1 MKISK
6 IYANKSFKNVSFN
19 EIGLN
24 VIIGKISDREN
35 TDLDSHN
42 IGKSLLLEV
51 IDFLLLKKVSN
62 KDKYFL
68 TKYQIFEECVFFA
81 EIKLNSGQYLIVRRA
96 TATNTKISFKINDF
110 KLEDFITDFEGWDE
124 ENIAID
130 NGRKLLNTYINY
142 DILPS
147 WTYRKSINYFMRYQ
161 NDYIDVFK
169 LSKFQGVHK
178 DWKPMV
184 FDLLGFDG
192 KLIDEKLSLE
202 EEFEEQK
209 ALLKTLEVE
218 NKVSSEDED
227 KVVGLIEIKQN
238 EFDTLSSE
246 IDKFN
251 FYEKDNTEK
260 ENLINDIESQIKYAN
275 TEHYNIKYEINKIE
289 NSLTTD
295 IDLINI
301 DDINQLYKEVE
312 IFFPDILLE
321 EYEKVVNFNKEITS
335 ERNQYL
341 SENLTTLKE
350 ELIEVETQLK
360 TLEHKKSIIFSDI
373 TEKTT
378 YDKFKKYQ
386 KELAKTEADII
397 ILQSK
402 LTSINKMSSIQEK
415 INGLD
420 AEIKLKVAK
429 LKKEIL
435 KQNHKHIRKLFN
447 EFTMKVLN
455 TPAILSVK
463 PNKSNN
469 IDFEAEY
476 QNQEELITTDL
487 ARGNTYKKILC
498 AAFDTALLQFYSQNS
513 FYKFVYHDGVLDS
526 LDIRKKEKYIEYV
539 REIANKSNIQYILTV
554 IESETHDLRSEYK
567 FTEDEVRLILS
578 DVSCE
583 DKLFEHCF

>member
-6 IYANKSFKNVSFN
+6 IYANKSFKNISFN
-19 EIGLN
+19 ETGLN

-110 KLEDFITDFEGWDE
+110 KLEDFITDIGEWDE

-130 NGRKLLNTYINY
+130 KARKLLNIYIGY
-142 DILPS
+142 DILPD
-147 WTYRKSINYFMRYQ
+147 WTYRKIINYFMRYQ

-192 KLIDEKLSLE
+192 KLIDDKLSLE
-202 EEFEEQK
+202 EDFEEQK
-209 ALLKTLEVE
+209 ALLKTLETE

-238 EFDTLSSE
+238 EFDTLSNE
-246 IDKFN
+246 VDKFN
-251 FYEKDNTEK
+251 FYEKDNVEK
-260 ENLINDIESQIKYAN
+260 EKLIYDIESQIKYAN
-275 TEHYNIKYEINKIE
+275 TEHYNIKYEIDKIE
-289 NSLTTD
+289 SSLNTN

-301 DDINQLYKEVE
+301 DDINELYKEVE
-312 IFFPDILLE
+312 IFFPDALLE
-321 EYEKVVNFNKEITS
+321 EYEKVVSFNKEITS

-341 SENLTTLKE
+341 FENLATLKQ

-360 TLEHKKSIIFSDI
+360 KLENEKSVTFTGI

-386 KELAKTEADII
+386 KELAKAEADII
-397 ILQSK
+397 ILQNK

-415 INGLD
+415 INDLETD
-420 AEIKLKVAK
+420 IKLKVAE

-435 KQNHKHIRKLFN
+435 KQKHKHIRKLFN

-463 PNKSNN
+463 SNKSNN
-469 IDFEAEY
+469 IEFEAEY
-476 QNQEELITTDL
+476 QNQEELVTTDL

-539 REIANKSNIQYILTV
+539 REMANQSDIQYILTV
-554 IESETHDLRSEYK
+554 IESETYDLRSEYK
-567 FTEDEVRLILS
+567 FTEDEVRLVLS
-578 DVSCE
+578 DESCGE
-583 DKLFEHCF
+583 KLFEQCF

>member
-19 EIGLN
+19 ETGLN

-110 KLEDFITDFEGWDE
+110 KLDDFITDFEGWDE

-130 NGRKLLNTYINY
+130 KARKLLNTYINY

-147 WTYRKSINYFMRYQ
+147 WTYRKAINYFMRYQ

-209 ALLKTLEVE
+209 ALLKTLETE

-238 EFDTLSSE
+238 EFDTLSDE
-246 IDKFN
+246 VDKFN
-251 FYEKDNTEK
+251 FYEKDNAEK
-260 ENLINDIESQIKYAN
+260 EKLINDIESQIKYAN

-301 DDINQLYKEVE
+301 DDINELYKEVE
-312 IFFPDILLE
+312 IFFPDALLE

-341 SENLTTLKE
+341 SENLATLKQ

-360 TLEHKKSIIFSDI
+360 KLENEKSVIFTDI

-386 KELAKTEADII
+386 KELAKAEADII
-397 ILQSK
+397 ILQNK

-420 AEIKLKVAK
+420 ADIKLKVAE

-435 KQNHKHIRKLFN
+435 KQKHKHIRKLFN

-469 IDFEAEY
+469 IEFEAEY

-539 REIANKSNIQYILTV
+539 REMANQNNIQYILTV
-554 IESETHDLRSEYK
+554 IESETYDLRSEYK
-567 FTEDEVRLILS
+567 FTEDEVRLLLS
-578 DVSCE
+578 DESCGE
-583 DKLFEHCF
+583 KLFEHCF

>member
-19 EIGLN
+19 ETGLN

-110 KLEDFITDFEGWDE
+110 KLDDFITDFEGWDE

-130 NGRKLLNTYINY
+130 KARKLLNTYINY

-147 WTYRKSINYFMRYQ
+147 WTYRKAINYFMRYQ

-209 ALLKTLEVE
+209 ALLKTLETE

-260 ENLINDIESQIKYAN
+260 EKLINDIESQIKYAN

-289 NSLTTD
+289 NSLTTGV
-295 IDLINI
+295 DLINI
-301 DDINQLYKEVE
+301 DDINELYKEVE
-312 IFFPDILLE
+312 IFFPDALLE

-341 SENLTTLKE
+341 SENLATLKQ

-360 TLEHKKSIIFSDI
+360 KLENEKSVIFTDI

-386 KELAKTEADII
+386 KELAKAEADII
-397 ILQSK
+397 ILQNK

-420 AEIKLKVAK
+420 AEIKLKVAE

-435 KQNHKHIRKLFN
+435 KQKHKHIRKLFN

-469 IDFEAEY
+469 IEFEAEY

>member
-19 EIGLN
+19 ETGLN

-110 KLEDFITDFEGWDE
+110 KLEDFITDFESWDE

-130 NGRKLLNTYINY
+130 NARKLLNTYINY

-147 WTYRKSINYFMRYQ
+147 WTYRKAINYFMRYQ

-192 KLIDEKLSLE
+192 KLIDAKLSLE

-209 ALLKTLEVE
+209 ALLKTLETE

-251 FYEKDNTEK
+251 FYEKDNAEK
-260 ENLINDIESQIKYAN
+260 EKLINDIESQIKYAN

-289 NSLTTD
+289 NSLTID

-301 DDINQLYKEVE
+301 DDINELYKEVE
-312 IFFPDILLE
+312 IFFPDALLE

-341 SENLTTLKE
+341 SENLATLKQ

-360 TLEHKKSIIFSDI
+360 KLENEKSIIFTDI

-397 ILQSK
+397 ILQNK

-420 AEIKLKVAK
+420 ADIKLKVAE

-435 KQNHKHIRKLFN
+435 KQKHKHIRKLFN

-463 PNKSNN
+463 SNKSNN
-469 IDFEAEY
+469 IEFEAEY

-539 REIANKSNIQYILTV
+539 REMANQNNIQYILTV
-554 IESETHDLRSEYK
+554 IESETYDLRSEYK
-567 FTEDEVRLILS
+567 FTEDEVRLLLS
-578 DVSCE
+578 DESCGE
-583 DKLFEHCF
+583 KLFEHCF

>member
-19 EIGLN
+19 ETGLN

-110 KLEDFITDFEGWDE
+110 KLDDFITDFEGWDE

-130 NGRKLLNTYINY
+130 KARKLLNTYINY

-147 WTYRKSINYFMRYQ
+147 WTYRKAINYFMRYQ

-209 ALLKTLEVE
+209 ALLKTLETE

-238 EFDTLSSE
+238 EFDTLSDE
-246 IDKFN
+246 VDKFN
-251 FYEKDNTEK
+251 FYEKDNAEK
-260 ENLINDIESQIKYAN
+260 EKLINDIESQIKYAN

-289 NSLTTD
+289 NSLTTG

-301 DDINQLYKEVE
+301 DDINELYKEVE
-312 IFFPDILLE
+312 IFFPDALLE

-341 SENLTTLKE
+341 SENLATLKQ

-360 TLEHKKSIIFSDI
+360 KLENEKSVIFTDI

-386 KELAKTEADII
+386 KELAKAEADII
-397 ILQSK
+397 ILQNK

-420 AEIKLKVAK
+420 ADIKLKVAE

-435 KQNHKHIRKLFN
+435 KQKHKHIRKLFN

-469 IDFEAEY
+469 IEFEAEY

-539 REIANKSNIQYILTV
+539 REMANQNNIQYILTV
-554 IESETHDLRSEYK
+554 IESETYDLRSEYK
-567 FTEDEVRLILS
+567 FTEDEVRLLLS
-578 DVSCE
+578 DESCGE
-583 DKLFEHCF
+583 KLFEHCF

>member
-19 EIGLN
+19 ETGLN

-110 KLEDFITDFEGWDE
+110 KLDDFITDFEGWDE

-130 NGRKLLNTYINY
+130 KARKLLNTYINY

-147 WTYRKSINYFMRYQ
+147 WTYRKAINYFMRYQ

-209 ALLKTLEVE
+209 ALLKTLETE

-238 EFDTLSSE
+238 EFDTLSDE
-246 IDKFN
+246 VDKFN
-251 FYEKDNTEK
+251 FYEKDNAEK
-260 ENLINDIESQIKYAN
+260 EKLINDIESQIKYAN

-301 DDINQLYKEVE
+301 DDINELYKEVE
-312 IFFPDILLE
+312 IFFPDALLE

-341 SENLTTLKE
+341 SESLATLKQ

-360 TLEHKKSIIFSDI
+360 ILENKKSIIFTDI

-397 ILQSK
+397 ILQNK

-420 AEIKLKVAK
+420 ADIKLKVAE

-463 PNKSNN
+463 SNKSNN
-469 IDFEAEY
+469 IEFEAEY
-476 QNQEELITTDL
+476 QNQEELIRTDL

-526 LDIRKKEKYIEYV
+526 LDIRKKEKYIEHV
-539 REIANKSNIQYILTV
+539 REMANQSNIQYILTV
-554 IESETHDLRSEYK
+554 IESETYDLRSEYK

-578 DVSCE
+578 DESCGE
-583 DKLFEHCF
+583 KLFEHCF

>member
-19 EIGLN
+19 ETGLN

-110 KLEDFITDFEGWDE
+110 KLDDFITDFEGWDE

-130 NGRKLLNTYINY
+130 KARKLLNTYINY

-147 WTYRKSINYFMRYQ
+147 WTYRKAINYFMRYQ

-238 EFDTLSSE
+238 EFDILSDE
-246 IDKFN
+246 VDKFN
-251 FYEKDNTEK
+251 FYEKDNAEK
-260 ENLINDIESQIKYAN
+260 EKLINDIESQIKYAN

-289 NSLTTD
+289 NSLTTG

-301 DDINQLYKEVE
+301 DDINELYKEVE
-312 IFFPDILLE
+312 IFFPDALLE

-341 SENLTTLKE
+341 SENLATLKQ

-360 TLEHKKSIIFSDI
+360 KLENEKSVIFTDI

-386 KELAKTEADII
+386 KELAKAEADII
-397 ILQSK
+397 ILQNK

-415 INGLD
+415 INRLD
-420 AEIKLKVAK
+420 ADIKLKVAE

-435 KQNHKHIRKLFN
+435 KQKHKHIRKLFN

-469 IDFEAEY
+469 IEFEAEY

-539 REIANKSNIQYILTV
+539 REMANQNNIQYILTV
-554 IESETHDLRSEYK
+554 IESETYDLRSEYK
-567 FTEDEVRLILS
+567 FTEDEVRLLLS
-578 DVSCE
+578 DESCGE
-583 DKLFEHCF
+583 KLFEHCF

>member
-6 IYANKSFKNVSFN
+6 IYANKSFKNVAFN
-19 EIGLN
+19 ETGLN

-110 KLEDFITDFEGWDE
+110 KLEDFITDFESWDE

-130 NGRKLLNTYINY
+130 NARKLLNTYINY

-147 WTYRKSINYFMRYQ
+147 WTYRKAINYFMRYQ

-192 KLIDEKLSLE
+192 KLIDAKLSLE

-209 ALLKTLEVE
+209 ALLKTLETE

-251 FYEKDNTEK
+251 FYEKDNAEK
-260 ENLINDIESQIKYAN
+260 EKLINDIESQIKYAN

-289 NSLTTD
+289 SSLTTD

-301 DDINQLYKEVE
+301 DDINELYKEVE
-312 IFFPDILLE
+312 IFFPDALLE

-341 SENLTTLKE
+341 SENLATLKQ

-360 TLEHKKSIIFSDI
+360 KLENEKSVIFTDI

-397 ILQSK
+397 ILQNK
-402 LTSINKMSSIQEK
+402 LTSINKMSFIQEK

-420 AEIKLKVAK
+420 ADIKLKVTE

-435 KQNHKHIRKLFN
+435 KQKHKHIRKLFN

-463 PNKSNN
+463 SNKSNN
-469 IDFEAEY
+469 IEFEAEY

-498 AAFDTALLQFYSQNS
+498 AAFDSALLQFYSQNS

-539 REIANKSNIQYILTV
+539 REMANQSDIQYILTV
-554 IESETHDLRSEYK
+554 IESETYDLRSEYK

-578 DVSCE
+578 DESCE
-583 DKLFEHCF
+583 EKLFEHCF

>member
-6 IYANKSFKNVSFN
+6 IYANKSFKNVAFN
-19 EIGLN
+19 ETGLN

-110 KLEDFITDFEGWDE
+110 KLEDFITDFESWDE

-130 NGRKLLNTYINY
+130 NARKLLNTYINY
-142 DILPS
+142 DILPT
-147 WTYRKSINYFMRYQ
+147 WTYRKAINYFMRYQ

-192 KLIDEKLSLE
+192 KLIDAKLSLE

-209 ALLKTLEVE
+209 ALLKTLETE

-251 FYEKDNTEK
+251 FYEKDNAEK
-260 ENLINDIESQIKYAN
+260 EKLINDIESQIKYAN
-275 TEHYNIKYEINKIE
+275 TEHYNIKYEIHKIE
-289 NSLTTD
+289 SSLTTD

-301 DDINQLYKEVE
+301 DDINELYKEVE
-312 IFFPDILLE
+312 IFFPDALLE

-341 SENLTTLKE
+341 SENLATLKQ

-360 TLEHKKSIIFSDI
+360 KLENEKSIIFTDI

-397 ILQSK
+397 ILQNK

-420 AEIKLKVAK
+420 ADIKLKVTE

-435 KQNHKHIRKLFN
+435 KQKHKHIRKLFN

-463 PNKSNN
+463 SNKSNN
-469 IDFEAEY
+469 IEFEAEY

-498 AAFDTALLQFYSQNS
+498 AAFDSALLQFYSQNS

-539 REIANKSNIQYILTV
+539 REMANQSDIQYILTV
-554 IESETHDLRSEYK
+554 IESETYDLRSEYK
-567 FTEDEVRLILS
+567 FTEDEVRLLLS
-578 DVSCE
+578 DESCGE
-583 DKLFEHCF
+583 KLFEHCF

>member
-19 EIGLN
+19 ETGLN

-110 KLEDFITDFEGWDE
+110 KLEDFITDFESWDE

-147 WTYRKSINYFMRYQ
+147 WTYRKAINYFMRYQ

-209 ALLKTLEVE
+209 ALLKTLETE

-238 EFDTLSSE
+238 EFDILSDE
-246 IDKFN
+246 VDKFN
-251 FYEKDNTEK
+251 FYEKDNAEK
-260 ENLINDIESQIKYAN
+260 EKLINDIESQIKYAN

-289 NSLTTD
+289 NSLTTG

-301 DDINQLYKEVE
+301 DDINELYKEVE
-312 IFFPDILLE
+312 IFFPDALLE

-341 SENLTTLKE
+341 SENLATLKQ

-360 TLEHKKSIIFSDI
+360 KLENEKSVIFTDI

-386 KELAKTEADII
+386 KELAKAEADII
-397 ILQSK
+397 ILQNK

-415 INGLD
+415 INRLD
-420 AEIKLKVAK
+420 ADIKLKVAE

-435 KQNHKHIRKLFN
+435 KQKHKHIRKLFN

-469 IDFEAEY
+469 IEFEAEY

-539 REIANKSNIQYILTV
+539 REMANQNNIQYILTV
-554 IESETHDLRSEYK
+554 IESETYDLRSEYK
-567 FTEDEVRLILS
+567 FTEDEVRLLLS
-578 DVSCE
+578 DESCGE
-583 DKLFEHCF
+583 KLFEHCF

>member
-19 EIGLN
+19 ETGLN

-110 KLEDFITDFEGWDE
+110 KLDDFITDFEGWDE

-130 NGRKLLNTYINY
+130 KARKLLNTYINY

-147 WTYRKSINYFMRYQ
+147 WTYRKAINYFMRYQ

-209 ALLKTLEVE
+209 ALLKTLETE

-238 EFDTLSSE
+238 EFDTLSDE
-246 IDKFN
+246 VDKFN
-251 FYEKDNTEK
+251 FYEKDNAEK
-260 ENLINDIESQIKYAN
+260 EKLINDIESQIKYAN

-301 DDINQLYKEVE
+301 DDINELYKEVE
-312 IFFPDILLE
+312 IFFPDALLE

-341 SENLTTLKE
+341 SESLATLKQ

-360 TLEHKKSIIFSDI
+360 ILENKKSIIFTDI

-397 ILQSK
+397 ILQNK

-420 AEIKLKVAK
+420 ADIKLKVAE

-463 PNKSNN
+463 SNKSNN
-469 IDFEAEY
+469 IEFEAEY
-476 QNQEELITTDL
+476 QNQEELIRTDL

-539 REIANKSNIQYILTV
+539 REMANQNNIQYILTV
-554 IESETHDLRSEYK
+554 IESETYDLRSEYK

-578 DVSCE
+578 DESCGE
-583 DKLFEHCF
+583 KLFEHCF

>member
-19 EIGLN
+19 ETGLN

-110 KLEDFITDFEGWDE
+110 KLDDFITDFEGWDE

-130 NGRKLLNTYINY
+130 KARKLLNTYINY

-147 WTYRKSINYFMRYQ
+147 WTYRKAINYFMRYQ

-227 KVVGLIEIKQN
+227 KIVGLIEIKQN

-260 ENLINDIESQIKYAN
+260 EKLINDIESQIKYAN

-289 NSLTTD
+289 NSLTTG

-301 DDINQLYKEVE
+301 DDINELYKEVE
-312 IFFPDILLE
+312 IFFPDALLE

-341 SENLTTLKE
+341 SENLATLKQ

-360 TLEHKKSIIFSDI
+360 KLENEKSVIFTDI

-386 KELAKTEADII
+386 KELAKAEADII
-397 ILQSK
+397 ILQNK

-415 INGLD
+415 INRLD
-420 AEIKLKVAK
+420 ADIKLKVAE

-435 KQNHKHIRKLFN
+435 KQKHKHIRKLFN

-469 IDFEAEY
+469 IEFEAEY

>member
-19 EIGLN
+19 ETGLN

-110 KLEDFITDFEGWDE
+110 KLEDFITDIEEWDE

-130 NGRKLLNTYINY
+130 KARKLLNTYINY

-147 WTYRKSINYFMRYQ
+147 WTYRKAINYFMRYQ

-209 ALLKTLEVE
+209 ALLKTLETE

-238 EFDTLSSE
+238 EFDILSDE
-246 IDKFN
+246 VDKFN
-251 FYEKDNTEK
+251 FYEKDNAEK
-260 ENLINDIESQIKYAN
+260 EKLINDIESQIKYAN

-289 NSLTTD
+289 NSLTTG

-301 DDINQLYKEVE
+301 DDINELYKEVE
-312 IFFPDILLE
+312 IFFPDALLE

-341 SENLTTLKE
+341 SENLATLKQ

-360 TLEHKKSIIFSDI
+360 KLENEKSVIFTDI

-386 KELAKTEADII
+386 KELAKAEADII
-397 ILQSK
+397 ILQNK

-415 INGLD
+415 INRLD
-420 AEIKLKVAK
+420 ADIKLKVAE

-435 KQNHKHIRKLFN
+435 KQKHKHIRKLFN

-469 IDFEAEY
+469 IEFEAEY

-539 REIANKSNIQYILTV
+539 REMANQNNIQYILTV
-554 IESETHDLRSEYK
+554 IESETYDLRSEYK
-567 FTEDEVRLILS
+567 FTEDEVRLLLS
-578 DVSCE
+578 DESCGE
-583 DKLFEHCF
+583 KLFEHCF

>member
-19 EIGLN
+19 ETGLN
-24 VIIGKISDREN
+24 VIIGKISDRKN

-68 TKYQIFEECVFFA
+68 TKYEIFKECIFFA
-81 EIKLNSGQYLIVRRA
+81 EIKLNSGQYLVVRRA

-360 TLEHKKSIIFSDI
+360 TLENKKSIIFSDI

>member
-19 EIGLN
+19 ETGLN

-110 KLEDFITDFEGWDE
+110 KLDDFITDFEGWDE

-130 NGRKLLNTYINY
+130 KARKLLNTYINY

-147 WTYRKSINYFMRYQ
+147 WTYRKAINYFMRYQ

-209 ALLKTLEVE
+209 ALLKTLETE

-238 EFDTLSSE
+238 EFDILSDE
-246 IDKFN
+246 VDKFN
-251 FYEKDNTEK
+251 FYEKDNAEK
-260 ENLINDIESQIKYAN
+260 EKLINDIESQIKYAN

-289 NSLTTD
+289 NSLTTG

-301 DDINQLYKEVE
+301 DDINELYKEVE
-312 IFFPDILLE
+312 IFFPDALLE

-341 SENLTTLKE
+341 SENLATLKQ

-360 TLEHKKSIIFSDI
+360 KLENEKSVIFTDI

-386 KELAKTEADII
+386 KELAKAEADII
-397 ILQSK
+397 ILQNK

-415 INGLD
+415 INRLD
-420 AEIKLKVAK
+420 ADIKLKVAE

-435 KQNHKHIRKLFN
+435 KQKHKHIRKLFN

-469 IDFEAEY
+469 IEFEAEY

-539 REIANKSNIQYILTV
+539 REMANQNNIQYILTV
-554 IESETHDLRSEYK
+554 IESETYDLRSEYK
-567 FTEDEVRLILS
+567 FTEDEVRLLLS
-578 DVSCE
+578 DESCGE
-583 DKLFEHCF
+583 KLFEHCF

>member
-19 EIGLN
+19 ETGLN

-110 KLEDFITDFEGWDE
+110 KLDDFITDFEGWDE

-130 NGRKLLNTYINY
+130 KARKLLNTYINY

-147 WTYRKSINYFMRYQ
+147 WTYRKAINYFMRYQ

-209 ALLKTLEVE
+209 ALLKTLETE

-238 EFDTLSSE
+238 EFDTLSDE
-246 IDKFN
+246 VDKFN
-251 FYEKDNTEK
+251 FYEKDNAKKEK
-260 ENLINDIESQIKYAN
+260 LINDIESQIKYAN

-289 NSLTTD
+289 NSLTTG

-301 DDINQLYKEVE
+301 DDINELYKEVE
-312 IFFPDILLE
+312 IFFPDALLE

-341 SENLTTLKE
+341 SENLATLKQ

-360 TLEHKKSIIFSDI
+360 KLENEKSVIFTDI

-386 KELAKTEADII
+386 KELAKAEADII
-397 ILQSK
+397 ILQNK

-415 INGLD
+415 INRLD
-420 AEIKLKVAK
+420 ADIKLKVAE

-435 KQNHKHIRKLFN
+435 KQKHKHIRKLFN

-469 IDFEAEY
+469 IEFEAEY

-539 REIANKSNIQYILTV
+539 REMANQNNIQYILTV
-554 IESETHDLRSEYK
+554 IESETYDLRSEYK
-567 FTEDEVRLILS
+567 FTEDEVRLLLS
-578 DVSCE
+578 DESCGE
-583 DKLFEHCF
+583 KLFEHCF